1 MYQSRIRFV
10 KRGNKDSY
18 ARVVFTIHSMERSD
32 KRKITDNDIM
42 DDIEYTIHDI
52 EKLDTNGTAFA
63 IVNDACKREAICR
76 KLKYKNSYDIRVVTI
91 IDTNKPNF
99 KRVSEVL
106 VSNVPPKKEEEEEFE
121 MPDKFVDLVKKISYD
136 NDINHKKYDAIANK
150 YNVSQG
156 LVVSIC
162 NRRSLRVNQS
172 QLKDLIYEC
181 LNLGADEKQLKN
193 ISNLKGNQL
202 KKYIY
207 DYNRERGE
215 ANNIKED
222 LSDIEE
228 EGEKMKKED
237 KNKPIKSF
245 EDLAEVLKQD
255 TEDLEKK
262 ENDRISIIDE
272 KPETVSHHEEKK
284 EEFVE
289 EVKRPIVNTSYK
301 MLKDIFDV
309 GDGDE
314 DKFIDP
320 RKAEKCMEV
329 FSILMDRNCALEE
342 IEALYK

>member
-52 EKLDTNGTAFA
+52 EKLDTNGAAFA

-91 IDTNKPNF
+91 INTNKPNF

-228 EGEKMKKED
+228 GEKMKKED

-245 EDLAEVLKQD
+245 EDLAEALKQN

-262 ENDRISIIDE
+262 ENDRVSIIDE
-272 KPETVSHHEEKK
+272 KSETVSHHEEKK

-329 FSILMDRNCALEE
+329 FSILMDRNCTLEE

>member
-136 NDINHKKYDAIANK
+136 NDVNHKKYDAIANK

>member
-1 MYQSRIRFV
+1 
-10 KRGNKDSY
+10 
-18 ARVVFTIHSMERSD
+18 
-32 KRKITDNDIM
+32 
-42 DDIEYTIHDI
+42 
-52 EKLDTNGTAFA
+52 
-63 IVNDACKREAICR
+63 
-76 KLKYKNSYDIRVVTI
+76 
-91 IDTNKPNF
+91 
-99 KRVSEVL
+99 
-106 VSNVPPKKEEEEEFE
+106 

-237 KNKPIKSF
+237 KNQPIKSF

-329 FSILMDRNCALEE
+329 FSILMDRNCTLEE